1 MTGFTWLV
9 ETLSPLLAPKKNQN
23 TRYKRFFVNPALPT
37 RHEAFVADARGSELY
52 KYSAFHCNKK
62 LNDSVE
68 SSGQMILTD
77 LLFL

>member
-1 MTGFTWLV
+1 MAGGDFIP
-9 ETLSPLLAPKKNQN
+9 PLPALKKNQN
-23 TRYKRFFVNPALPT
+23 TRYKSFFLNPALPT

-52 KYSAFHCNKK
+52 KYSTSRCNKK

-68 SSGQMILTD
+68 SSGQMRLTD